1 MAIAPKNQFTDI
13 DLNFAM
19 NPVTK
24 DVNVLSDE
32 SAVKRSLKNLLLT
45 NKYERAFQPG
55 IQSNV
60 TAYLFEN
67 FTPLAEA
74 RLEKGIRDTISSFE
88 PRVTIQDVVVIG
100 NPDANRFDV
109 TIRFQIKNK
118 PKISEFQFYLERL
131 R

>member
-1 MAIAPKNQFTDI
+1 MVTAPKNQFTDL

-24 DVNVLSDE
+24 DINTLLDE

-45 NKYERAFQPG
+45 NKYERPFQPG
-55 IQSNV
+55 IQSNI
-60 TAYLFEN
+60 TAHLFEN
-67 FTPLAEA
+67 FTPLTEA
-74 RLEKGIRDTISSFE
+74 RLEKGIRDTVTSFE
-88 PRVTIQDVVVIG
+88 SRVVLQDVIVIG
-100 NPDANRFDV
+100 NPDYNRFDI

-118 PKISEFQFYLERL
+118 PKVSEFQFYLERL